1 MFACVVLMKRRDDHP
16 LGLGFGWCGKNNEF
30 YPFMV

>member
-1 MFACVVLMKRRDDHP
+1 MFACVVLMKRRDDHS
-16 LGLGFGWCGKNNEF
+16 LGLGLGGVERITNF